1 MKLPKGKDLLGFL
14 IGAGVTF
21 AALFFTGIVDLHA
34 AQSLGD
40 RIKGKF
46 HL

>member
-1 MKLPKGKDLLGFL
+1 MKLPDGKQLIGFL

-21 AALFFTGIVDLHA
+21 AALYFTGIVDLGA

-40 RIKGKF
+40 RIKGKIK
-46 HL
+46 L

>member
-1 MKLPKGKDLLGFL
+1 MIGFL

-21 AALFFTGIVDLHA
+21 AALFFTGMVDLTA

-40 RIKGKF
+40 RIKGK
-46 HL
+46 LKL